1 MRKQT
6 CLPKWNC
13 CEWGSLFF
21 NPCFSPC
28 SAHAHIKRKLYVF
41 NQHFSGQLHAIV
53 SANYSMTRLLIE
65 STDTGGHSDR
75 LQAMGRLD
83 RLVSYRDPNA
93 TFPLWGKTSLSGE
106 KPQTFFCFHLWGWSG
121 AEHFHY
127 GVKPP
132 CLGRSLSEAGA
143 GPWPKRPQF
152 GVRQFG
158 VRQGWIGLNY
168 RLLKWNKIGDIFLK
182 TDR

>member
-106 KPQTFFCFHLWGWSG
+106 KPQTFLVSI
-121 AEHFHY
+121 
-127 GVKPP
+127 
-132 CLGRSLSEAGA
+132 SEAGP
-143 GPWPKRPQF
+143 GPWPCHT
-152 GVRQFG
+152 GVLPICMNANANILSTAYCHHIT
-158 VRQGWIGLNY
+158 VI
-168 RLLKWNKIGDIFLK
+168 LKHGQPHHRGQSHLFWFK
-182 TDR
+182 